1 MEVMIRK
8 GGIIELPE
16 IILTKLGLKTGK
28 KVDLCIK
35 DHELLI
41 RPVENLTNKITDSLK
56 LNDAKLIEA
65 IVETED
71 WL

>member
-1 MEVMIRK
+1 MEVIIRK

-16 IILTKLGLKTGK
+16 IILTKLGLTTGK
-28 KVDLCIK
+28 KVDLYLR
-35 DHELLI
+35 DHEILI
-41 RPVENLTNKITDSLK
+41 RPVENLTKKITDSIK
-56 LNDAKLIEA
+56 LDDAKLIES

>member
-1 MEVMIRK
+1 MEVVIRK

-16 IILTKLGLKTGK
+16 IILTKLGLTTGK
-28 KVDLCIK
+28 KVDLSLK
-35 DHELLI
+35 NHELLI
-41 RPVENLTNKITDSLK
+41 RPVENLTNKITDSIK